1 LANILFYFLIFEI
14 LFFQERSEEKDGRI
28 TTETKRHEHHEE
40 IDDNEEPEDD
50 RPASDTSSIHEVVKE
65 TRNNYTTLQDEDQV
79 SFFSISFEKFVF
91 VPHNCFLAWPFLY
104 LDGGGGGGGVRLLD
118 SKMVNGFL
126 FAPRWNTSPCQRAAT
141 SLAG

>member
-1 LANILFYFLIFEI
+1 MSHFPKKCFNWQTFYFLIFEI

-79 SFFSISFEKFVF
+79 SFRFFYFV
-91 VPHNCFLAWPFLY
+91 
-104 LDGGGGGGGVRLLD
+104 
-118 SKMVNGFL
+118 
-126 FAPRWNTSPCQRAAT
+126 
-141 SLAG
+141 

>member
-1 LANILFYFLIFEI
+1 MDMSHVKRIFLICKKN
-14 LFFQERSEEKDGRI
+14 FQERSEEKDGRI

-79 SFFSISFEKFVF
+79 SFSTLFKFVF
-91 VPHNCFLAWPFLY
+91 
-104 LDGGGGGGGVRLLD
+104 
-118 SKMVNGFL
+118 
-126 FAPRWNTSPCQRAAT
+126 
-141 SLAG
+141 